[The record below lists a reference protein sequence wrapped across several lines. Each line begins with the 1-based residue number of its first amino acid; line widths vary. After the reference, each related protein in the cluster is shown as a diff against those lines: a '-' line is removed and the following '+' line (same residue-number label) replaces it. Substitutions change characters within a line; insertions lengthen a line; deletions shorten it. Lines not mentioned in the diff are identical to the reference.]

1 MLYKSWQVLPVWRI
15 EGIYLSF
22 TLRSQN
28 HMYYGND
35 ARHTKAGA
43 GYLCSSWGVLWRYL
57 SQKAKEHYVNYRW
70 FLLLLPDYII
80 YVLVSSLVMYIYL
93 LIYNVHDDDF
103 IDVSLIVSAGQ

>member
-1 MLYKSWQVLPVWRI
+1 M
-15 EGIYLSF
+15 
-22 TLRSQN
+22 
-28 HMYYGND
+28 
-35 ARHTKAGA
+35 
-43 GYLCSSWGVLWRYL
+43 
-57 SQKAKEHYVNYRW
+57 NYRW